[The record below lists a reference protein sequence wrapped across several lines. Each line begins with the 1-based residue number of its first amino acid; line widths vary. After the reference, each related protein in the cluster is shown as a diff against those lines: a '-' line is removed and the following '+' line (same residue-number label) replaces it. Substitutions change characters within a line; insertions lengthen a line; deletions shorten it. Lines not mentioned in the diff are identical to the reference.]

1 MGELSGTEDF
11 EEEQAY
17 MDRLD
22 AAVKRG
28 LCKVCSTVHSFD
40 PARPDHTPVEDPMS
54 WRSR

>member
-1 MGELSGTEDF
+1 MGELAGTEDF
-11 EEEQAY
+11 DEEQAY

-40 PARPDHTPVEDPMS
+40 PSRPDHTPAEDPMS
-54 WRSR
+54 WRSA